1 VTDAPKKRRAPPAS
15 QAEKDQLV
23 IESVE
28 TMAKQIHGTI
38 RSGRSPSSRCPSGT
52 SATSR
57 TTAPRAT
64 SRSATRRRS
73 AR

>member
-28 TMAKQIHGTI
+28 TMAKTDPT
-38 RSGRSPSSRCPSGT
+38 GRSVGKKPSSRCPSGT